1 MRNDPAD
8 SDAPQG
14 ETHYFSVSGYVIERS
29 ERREVFVGGS
39 LIGWFVRGDVGVRN
53 ILIIAAS
60 RAIGVDRG
68 KLANAFGVSLST
80 VASIRRRFK
89 KRGLNAI
96 IEKKQGGREQKLTK
110 KLQARLDKLFDEGL
124 MIDDAHERI
133 RRCVSR
139 TLVGRAHKCWVDS
152 RSQQQSEVRTEPE
165 AAQNAPAAATGI
177 VVARERRAPIRA
189 AITVG
194 PVDDGKGYEQ
204 GHGDGA
210 ADTLWQLTPLVIES
224 EQPVQHLGCW
234 VMLAMLQALGIY
246 AYAELLRKQAEIEL
260 AAEGKGFMKAETL
273 RAAIDAVA
281 ISLTL
286 GQMTVEGVRRIATS
300 SARLLLRL
308 RGKGSMSASW
318 ARRILGRFA
327 ARSAGIFRMALATN
341 LVQQSEHHASE
352 AKRVVFYVD
361 NHARPYTGKHTIRKS
376 WQMQAKRALPGNADF
391 WVHDEDGRPVL
402 RVDSPEHESLTQVL
416 RPIGRLIRTA
426 LKDEK
431 NVIVVLVFDRAGAYP
446 QEMGELRDE
455 EFEFATYERKPH
467 GKLSS
472 NAFQHRIELR
482 GASYGLAEVGQKNLG
497 KGRGRVRRVVLQTPE
512 GKQVNLLAVSE
523 ASAQDVV
530 QFVTRRW
537 ACQENQFKRGVER
550 WGINQ
555 LDGRA
560 VEPYPGDSIIP
571 NPARA
576 RVERAMRLAR
586 AVEGDAMRRLQTLD
600 VDDPK
605 RGRVQ
610 KDLERARFQ
619 QKELQEVRPK
629 VPTHAPVKDTELS
642 GELMR
647 HKQEYKHT
655 VDAIRIA
662 LANADAEL
670 AARLAPL
677 LPRPAEAKRTLA
689 NLLCAPGTVTADLD
703 TIKITLSP
711 AGTSIEHRA
720 FQQFLAQLNEL
731 PLSLPGDL
739 GQRRLLF
746 QLPSIGQLN

>member
-1 MRNDPAD
+1 MGNDPAD
-8 SDAPQG
+8 GIEAQG
-14 ETHYFSVSGYVIERS
+14 VTHNFSVSGYVIERS

-80 VASIRRRFK
+80 VASIRSRFK

-139 TLVGRAHKCWVDS
+139 TLVGRAHKRWVDS
-152 RSQQQSEVRTEPE
+152 RSQQQSAVHTEPE
-165 AAQNAPAAATGI
+165 AAQNAPATATGI

-194 PVDDGKGYEQ
+194 PVDNGK

-210 ADTLWQLTPLVIES
+210 ADTRWLLTPLVIES

-246 AYAELLRKQAEIEL
+246 AYAELLRKQAEVEL

-281 ISLTL
+281 ITLTL

-308 RGKGSMSASW
+308 HSKGSMSASW
-318 ARRILGRFA
+318 ARRILGKFA
-327 ARSAGIFRMALATN
+327 ARSAGIFRMALAIN

-352 AKRVVFYVD
+352 TKRVVFYVD

-426 LKDEK
+426 LKDEE
-431 NVIVVLVFDRAGAYP
+431 NVVVVLVFDRAGAYP
-446 QEMGELRDE
+446 QEMRELRDE

-467 GKLSS
+467 GSKLSS

-482 GASYGLAEVGQKNLG
+482 GANYGLAEVGQKNLG

-523 ASAQDVV
+523 ASAQDVAK
-530 QFVTRRW
+530 FVTRRW

-555 LDGRA
+555 LDGRT
-560 VEPYPGDSIIP
+560 VEPYPVDSIIP

-586 AVEGDAMRRLQTLD
+586 AVEGDAIRRLQTLD
-600 VDDPK
+600 ADDPK
-605 RGRVQ
+605 RERVQ
-610 KDLERARFQ
+610 RDLERARFQ

-647 HKQEYKHT
+647 HKQDYKHT

-703 TIKITLSP
+703 IIKITLSP
-711 AGTSIEHRA
+711 AGTLIEHRA

-739 GQRRLLF
+739 DQRRLRF
-746 QLPSIGQLN
+746 QLQSEEQFN